1 MSTFFLSFE
10 HFTTTTQTTR
20 VFVFLP
26 VSHAISLAKR
36 GRKSTDCLDDPF
48 FFRFDKIPFP
58 PLQRTPY
65 PPSLQQKN
73 RALSYLRN
81 TFCTTRRHKK
91 GSSRGGFWFLVF
103 FFPWWNTF
111 TYVLTLI
118 HQSTSSHVKKERAK
132 VHNNKKQKKVWFCVG
147 TTQKSSS

>member
-48 FFRFDKIPFP
+48 FFVLIKSLFLLYGPPNPLLSNKKIGLSLTYGTLFV
-58 PLQRTPY
+58 LQEGTKRG
-65 PPSLQQKN
+65 
-73 RALSYLRN
+73 
-81 TFCTTRRHKK
+81 H
-91 GSSRGGFWFLVF
+91 RGGFWFLVF

-111 TYVLTLI
+111 TYVLTLN